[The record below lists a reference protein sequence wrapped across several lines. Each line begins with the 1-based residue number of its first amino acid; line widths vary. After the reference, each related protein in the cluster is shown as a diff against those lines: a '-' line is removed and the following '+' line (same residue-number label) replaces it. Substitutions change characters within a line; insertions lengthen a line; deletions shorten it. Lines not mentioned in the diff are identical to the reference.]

1 MAEEQYKNDVNNPI
15 LPFVGDWQE
24 MGKGVNVHSKDGILT
39 IVVDTT
45 KDYGLSASG
54 KSTII
59 ASSSGNQKI
68 NIGTPIEGDQFAFLG
83 FNLYRKV

>member
-1 MAEEQYKNDVNNPI
+1 MEQYENDTNLDI
-15 LPFVGDWQE
+15 LPFIGDWEE
-24 MGKGVNVHSKDGILT
+24 MGKGVHVHLKDGILN

-59 ASSSGNQKI
+59 ATSSGNKKI
-68 NIGTPIEGDQFAFLG
+68 NIGSEVEGDQFAFLG
-83 FNLYRKV
+83 LNLYRK

>member
-1 MAEEQYKNDVNNPI
+1 MAGEQLENDVNYPI
-15 LPFVGDWQE
+15 LPFLGDWQE
-24 MGKGVNVHSKDGILT
+24 MGKGVHVHQKDGILT
-39 IVVDTT
+39 IVVDTQ

-68 NIGTPIEGDQFAFLG
+68 NIGTNESEDLAFLG
-83 FNLYRKV
+83 LNIYSKA

>member
-1 MAEEQYKNDVNNPI
+1 MGEEQYENDVNNPI
-15 LPFVGDWQE
+15 LPFLGDWQDL
-24 MGKGVNVHSKDGILT
+24 GKGVHVHSKDGILT
-39 IVVDTT
+39 IVVDTE

-68 NIGTPIEGDQFAFLG
+68 NIGSDESEDLAFLG
-83 FNLYRKV
+83 LNIYRKA

>member
-1 MAEEQYKNDVNNPI
+1 MAGEQLENDVNNPI
-15 LPFVGDWQE
+15 LPFLGNWQE
-24 MGKGVNVHSKDGILT
+24 MGKGVHVHQKDGILT
-39 IVVDTT
+39 IVVDTQ

-68 NIGTPIEGDQFAFLG
+68 NIGTNESEDLAFLG
-83 FNLYRKV
+83 LNIYRKA

>member
-1 MAEEQYKNDVNNPI
+1 MGDNEYKNEHNPI
-15 LPFVGDWQE
+15 LPFIGDWNE
-24 MGKGVNVHSKDGILT
+24 LGKGVHVHQRDGILT
-39 IVVDTT
+39 IVVDTE

-68 NIGTPIEGDQFAFLG
+68 NIGNEVSGDDFAFLG
-83 FNLYRKV
+83 LNIYRKA